1 MPELEQLAISARQA
15 ESRGDFTEELRL
27 WRQAMDLVPRG
38 SEEFDIINARVQV
51 LSARVDAGRAPAE
64 PHPSWVKKFGPLG
77 PVLLLLWKFKT
88 FLLLALS
95 KGKLLLLGLGKFST
109 FGSMLLS
116 VLAYTAAYGW
126 RFAVGI
132 VASIYVH
139 EMGHVWALRQFGFAA
154 SPPMFIP
161 FFGAIVRMKQH
172 PANPVEDARVG
183 LAGPI
188 WGTAFAIGAFLFYML
203 TDEQAIGA
211 IAHFAA
217 WINLFN
223 LLPVWQL
230 DGARGFK
237 ALSKQQR
244 IIIVVLMVAIGY
256 LLGESFLYILA
267 ALGAVKVFSGDAPEA
282 GDAKTMIQFCGL
294 LLVLAMLMAVPIH
307 RPYGVR
313 QI

>member
-1 MPELEQLAISARQA
+1 MRAARRP
-15 ESRGDFTEELRL
+15 SRI
-27 WRQAMDLVPRG
+27 QVG
-38 SEEFDIINARVQV
+38 SRSSDR
-51 LSARVDAGRAPAE
+51 S
-64 PHPSWVKKFGPLG
+64 GPI
-77 PVLLLLWKFKT
+77 LLLLWKFKT

-95 KGKLLLLGLGKFST
+95 KGKLLLFGLGKFST

-126 RFAVGI
+126 RFALGI

-161 FFGAIVRMKQH
+161 FFGAFVRMKQH

-203 TDEQAIGA
+203 TDEQAVGA

-237 ALSKQQR
+237 ALSKAAAHH
-244 IIIVVLMVAIGY
+244 IVVSDGRDWLPAGRE
-256 LLGESFLYILA
+256 LPLYPWR
-267 ALGAVKVFSGDAPEA
+267 ALGAVKIFSGDAPEA

-294 LLVLAMLMAVPIH
+294 LIVLAMLMAVPIH

>member
-1 MPELEQLAISARQA
+1 MPELEVLAKLAREA
-15 ESRGDFTEELRL
+15 ESRRDFSEELRL
-27 WRQAMDLVPRG
+27 WRQAMELAPYG
-38 SEEFDIINARVQV
+38 SEEYGIIRARVQA
-51 LSARVDAGRAPAE
+51 LSAHVDAGRQAAE
-64 PHPSWVKKFGPLG
+64 PHPSWVKRFGPLG
-77 PVLLLLWKFKT
+77 PILLLLWKFKA
-88 FLLLALS
+88 FLLLVLS
-95 KGKLLLLGLGKFST
+95 KGKLLLFGLGKFST

-139 EMGHVWALRQFGFAA
+139 EMGHVWALRRFGFAA

-161 FFGAIVRMKQH
+161 FVGAFVRMKQH

-188 WGTAFAIGAFLFYML
+188 WGTAFAIGAFLLYML
-203 TDEQAIGA
+203 TDEPAIGA

-230 DGARGFK
+230 DGARGFR

-244 IIIVVLMVAIGY
+244 ILVVALMVAIGY
-256 LLGESFLYILA
+256 FLGETFLYILA
-267 ALGAVKVFSGDAPEA
+267 ALGAIKIFTGDAPET

-294 LLVLAMLMAVPIH
+294 LIVLAMLMAVPIH

>member
-1 MPELEQLAISARQA
+1 MPELEQLATLAREA
-15 ESRGDFTEELRL
+15 EFRGDSTEELRL
-27 WRQAMDLVPRG
+27 WRQAMELAPRG
-38 SEEFDIINARVQV
+38 SEEFEIINARVQA
-51 LSARVDAGRAPAE
+51 LSARVDTGRAPVQ

-77 PVLLLLWKFKT
+77 PILLLVWKFKT

-95 KGKLLLLGLGKFST
+95 KGKLLLFGLGKFST

-132 VASIYVH
+132 VVSIYVH
-139 EMGHVWALRQFGFAA
+139 EMGHVWALRKFGFAA

-161 FFGAIVRMKQH
+161 FIGAVVRMKQH

-188 WGTAFAIGAFLFYML
+188 WGTAFAIGTLLFYIL

-244 IIIVVLMVAIGY
+244 ILIVVLMVAIGFF
-256 LLGESFLYILA
+256 LGESFLYILA
-267 ALGAVKVFSGDAPEA
+267 ALGAVKIFSGEAPEN
-282 GDAKTMIQFCGL
+282 GDAKTMMEFCGL
-294 LLVLAMLMAVPIH
+294 LIVLAMLMAVPIH